1 MKPHNPTTCIVVSS
15 ALVTA
20 LSSSP
25 AARAKDLYVAVS
37 PAGNDANG
45 GTADAP
51 FATIAKAQ
59 SAAAPGDTV
68 YFKDGTYSYTAGVN
82 TCTSQTD
89 TVNAIVLNK
98 SGTAGNLIHYVAAAG
113 GKPVFDFSKMK
124 DDCRVKA
131 FDVTG
136 SYIHIK
142 GFTVTG
148 APQNNDKNHESW
160 GVWNSGSNN
169 VFEQIDAHHNMGP
182 GIFIQNGANNLVLN
196 CDSHHNY
203 DPMTSNGA
211 GQSAAGFGCHISAG
225 NKGNVFRGCRAWW
238 NSDDGY
244 DFINANEVCTIENS
258 WAWYHGYLPD
268 TMTAVSAGNGNGIK
282 AGGYGAMYV
291 ANAPQHVVRNCLS
304 VFNKSAG
311 FYANHHPDSPI
322 FYNNTSYGNNPDFN
336 MLGIDAS
343 GGSST
348 VGVYRNNIALAGSLF
363 SNRSNADEVSN
374 SWTIMGITVST
385 ADFQSVSVT
394 GLDAPRQADG
404 SLPALSNFHL
414 AAGSDLID
422 KGVDVGLPH
431 AGSAP
436 DLGCFETGLVT
447 TGTGG
452 MTSTGGAANT
462 AGATSSGGA
471 NVGGTSSGGSGN
483 AGTGGAAVSAGGTTT
498 SSGSGG
504 VTSGPSGAGG
514 STSTGASMSGAGAT
528 TNGAGASMVSGQGG
542 GSGVPT
548 SGTAGAAAGDASRDS
563 SGCGCAVP
571 RHDRDASET
580 RTSLLLLALA
590 LRRRAARTRIIER
603 GGMSDTRT

>member
-1 MKPHNPTTCIVVSS
+1 MKAYNPTTIIVASA

-20 LSSSP
+20 LFSAS
-25 AARAKDLYVAVS
+25 AAGAKDYYVAVP
-37 PAGNDANG
+37 PAGNDADA
-45 GTADAP
+45 GTMDAP
-51 FATIAKAQ
+51 FASIAKAQ
-59 SAAAPGDTV
+59 SVAAPGDTV

-113 GKPVFDFSKMK
+113 ATPVFDFSKMK

-142 GFTVTG
+142 GLTVTG

-211 GQSAAGFGCHISAG
+211 GQSADGFGCHISAG

-244 DFINANEVCTIENS
+244 DFINADEVCTIENS

-268 TMTAVSAGNGNGIK
+268 TMTSVSAGNGNGIK
-282 AGGYGAMYV
+282 AGGYGATYV

-322 FYNNTSYGNNPDFN
+322 FYNNTSYSNNPDFN
-336 MLGIDAS
+336 MLGIDS
-343 GGSST
+343 GGGSST

-363 SNRSNADEVSN
+363 SNRTNADEASN
-374 SWTIMGITVST
+374 SWTIMGVTVST
-385 ADFQSVSVT
+385 ADFQNVAVT
-394 GLDAPRQADG
+394 GLDAPRQPDG
-404 SLPALSNFHL
+404 SLPVLPNFHL
-414 AAGSDLID
+414 AAGSDLVD

-447 TGTGG
+447 AGTGG
-452 MTSTGGAANT
+452 TMSTGGT
-462 AGATSSGGA
+462 AGTGGATSSGGA
-471 NVGGTSSGGSGN
+471 NAGGTSSGGAGN
-483 AGTGGAAVSAGGTTT
+483 ADTGGATVSAGGMTT
-498 SSGSGG
+498 SSSMGG
-504 VTSGPSGAGG
+504 VTSGRSGAGG
-514 STSTGASMSGAGAT
+514 TTAAGAPTSSAGAT
-528 TNGAGASMVSGQGG
+528 PNGAGASIGSGQGG

-548 SGTAGAAAGDASRDS
+548 SSSGAAGATEGDSSKDS
-563 SGCGCAVP
+563 SGCGCTLP
-571 RHDRDASET
+571 HRSGETGASL
-580 RTSLLLLALA
+580 TSLLLLALA
-590 LRRRAARTRIIER
+590 FRRRVARRARSLE
-603 GGMSDTRT
+603 SLD